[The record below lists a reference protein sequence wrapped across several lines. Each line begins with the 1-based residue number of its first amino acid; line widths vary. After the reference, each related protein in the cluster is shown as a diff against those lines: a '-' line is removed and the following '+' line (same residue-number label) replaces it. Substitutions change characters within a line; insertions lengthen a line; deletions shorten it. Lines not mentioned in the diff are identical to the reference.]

1 MNSLHSTNKKS
12 LGVRVWKA
20 LQLLGCVLG
29 MLLLSLPLFS
39 QGATG
44 RILGTV
50 VDQSGGAIVGATVTV
65 LDKDRGVSR
74 TLTTDDA
81 GVYNAPNLTPGNYT
95 VRAESKGFKTFERQ
109 SIGLDVGKEVRI
121 DATLQPGD
129 QTQTITITESVPL
142 VETTNATL
150 GGTLETADIAD
161 LPLNGR
167 DYQNLMGL
175 RPGVMLQPGGGP
187 WTQSTN
193 GVRPDESVWMVDGVI
208 NSNFFDTRP
217 IGGMPSPFMD
227 SAIILPIDAIQEF
240 NLMENPK
247 AEYGWKPGAVVNVG
261 IKSGT
266 NELHGSLYAFGRT
279 DSWDA
284 RNYFNVGPTGGSCLL
299 GGGSPLSV
307 CNKVPV
313 QLKQFGGVVGGKIK
327 KDKLFY
333 FVAYEGAR
341 SSVGSDLVAGV
352 PSNAT
357 AGGDATHSM
366 PDAIAAL
373 ATAGPGGTPI
383 PVSQVS
389 LNTMGC
395 VMLPAIAC
403 TAGANGYG
411 VGPAGKAGLLP
422 FNGTN
427 TYLSIFPNVN
437 QSDNGVGKID
447 YHPNDKNAIFGTFIT
462 GRYTSVGEDHPF
474 VNTAFTDTAPITVYS
489 NVESWVYT
497 PSSTVVNEL
506 RFGYDRTSFNFVNVD
521 VNNLANGTGAYNF
534 INTGSTV
541 GGFPNVVINGFGPG
555 QTLGT
560 AANRP
565 QYNTPNPYYD
575 FQDSISLL
583 KGKHSFKFGG
593 EYTKI
598 EADSSIGASA
608 RGNFSFTGGIA
619 SPTSSALED
628 FFAGTPASGLLLA
641 GSPAI
646 AAHWSSYAG
655 YVQDDWRVT
664 PKLIIN
670 LGLRYEYASPM
681 KAAGNTF
688 GSFDPNVGMIQQG
701 SIGHPTLWK
710 GDHTGFEPRI
720 GFAWDVN
727 GKGTTVV
734 RAGGSLIHT
743 SFPLLTFDGE
753 FGLENDTATSLAAV
767 PTGAAFQCASLANG
781 SPFTNNCPAGG
792 GGSIGLAVNTF
803 RPAALCWDPSIASGP
818 AVSAACTTG
827 QKTIFPVT
835 TAQCGDGAPIS
846 KLVHAS
852 GFDASP
858 CDIMGVDPNLRSPLV
873 INYNLSVTHTF
884 GSNLSLEVGY
894 VGNRGERLLNFR
906 DINQSPLGA
915 GWCLN
920 ALTAAQAADACK
932 GVVPGTGSYNA
943 TATQEARPFYT
954 KFPYL
959 GFINFATNA
968 AHSRYDGLQVS
979 ATKRMSHGLS
989 FNAGYTYSHAL
1000 DNGSLNRFGGLPQD
1014 SNNVAAE
1021 YASSDFDV
1029 RHRLT
1034 FTATYAIPGI
1044 KGFGQLLEGW
1054 EINTIVNYQ
1063 TPQPWTAADGIQ
1075 PGPAG
1080 DHISGTGE
1088 GADRWNISGP
1098 ASSFPSG
1105 KTSIPYCASNVVGNV
1120 TLPFDTNTTAGTPDV
1135 SCTVVNV
1142 YGTFASAA
1150 QTAAITGCLAHGVVQ
1165 TLQSFGCYA
1174 STDGQSFL
1182 TPPALGQFGNM
1193 GRNIFKDSGFR
1204 GWDMSLFKNFTFK
1217 ERYKIQF
1224 RIEGFNILNHPTAA
1238 NPYGA
1243 SSFVNSGNAIE
1254 GGGLGFSGLTPDF
1267 AAGNPLV
1274 GSGSNRAVQLG
1285 LKIGF

>member
-1 MNSLHSTNKKS
+1 MISLQSTSGKS
-12 LGVRVWKA
+12 WGVHFRKA
-20 LQLLGCVLG
+20 AQLLGCLLCV
-29 MLLLSLPLFS
+29 LLLSVPAFS
-39 QGATG
+39 QGSFG
-44 RILGTV
+44 RLLGTV
-50 VDQSGGAIVGATVTV
+50 TDQSGGAIVGATVTV

-95 VRAESKGFKTFERQ
+95 VRAEAKGFKVFERQ
-109 SIGLDVGKEVRI
+109 SIVLEVGKEIRV

-129 QTQTITITESVPL
+129 QNQTITIVESVPL
-142 VETTNATL
+142 VETTNATM
-150 GGTLETADIAD
+150 GGTLENADIAD

-208 NSNFFDTRP
+208 NANFFDSRP
-217 IGGMPSPFMD
+217 IAGMPSPFMD

-266 NELHGSLYAFGRT
+266 NQLHGSAYAFGRT

-284 RNYFNVGPTGGSCLL
+284 RNYFNIAAQGGNCAVGPNA
-299 GGGSPLSV
+299 
-307 CNKVPV
+307 CNKTPV
-313 QLKQFGGVVGGKIK
+313 QLKQFGGVVGGPIK
-327 KDKLFY
+327 KDKLFF
-333 FVAYEGAR
+333 FVGYEGER

-352 PSNAT
+352 PSSVA
-357 AGGDATHSM
+357 AGGDAVHSM

-373 ATAGPGGTPI
+373 NALEIPVSAVSLATAG
-383 PVSQVS
+383 
-389 LNTMGC
+389 
-395 VMLPAIAC
+395 C
-403 TAGANGYG
+403 TAAG
-411 VGPAGKAGLLP
+411 VCSQSPNPTGLLP
-422 FNGTN
+422 NNGSN
-427 TYLSIFPNVN
+427 TFLSTFPNVN
-437 QSDNGVGKID
+437 QSDNGLAKID
-447 YHPNDKNAIFGTFIT
+447 YHANDKNTIFGTFIT
-462 GRYTSVGEDHPF
+462 GRYASVGEDHPF
-474 VNTAFTDTAPITVYS
+474 VATNFTDTAPITIYS
-489 NVESWVYT
+489 NVASWVYT
-497 PSSTVVNEL
+497 PNSTVVNEM
-506 RFGYDRTSFNFVNVD
+506 RFGYDRTSFNFVNLD
-521 VNNLANGTGAYNF
+521 INNLANGTGVYKF

-565 QYNTPNPYYD
+565 QYNSPNPYYD
-575 FQDSISLL
+575 FQDSISVL

-608 RGNFSFTGGIA
+608 RGNFSFTGGVAFNIPITC
-619 SPTSSALED
+619 PTGQTPPCFNTSTPLED
-628 FFAGTPASGLLLA
+628 FLAGTPASGLLLS
-641 GSPAI
+641 GNPAV

-655 YVQDDWRVT
+655 YVQDDWRAT
-664 PKLIIN
+664 PKLIVN

-688 GSFDPNVGMIQQG
+688 GSFDPNIGMVGQG
-701 SIGHPTLWK
+701 SIGFPTLWK
-710 GDHTGFEPRI
+710 GDHTGFEPRV

-727 GKGTTVV
+727 GRGTTVI

-753 FGLENDTATSLAAV
+753 FGLENDTSTSLAAV
-767 PTGAAFQCASLANG
+767 PTAAVFQCVGLPGQSPCPANG
-781 SPFTNNCPAGG
+781 GG
-792 GGSIGLAVNTF
+792 TINLAVNTF
-803 RPAALCWDPSIASGP
+803 LPPTLCWDPTITTGTAHSQ
-818 AVSAACTTG
+818 ACANG

-835 TAQCGDGAPIS
+835 SAQCGDGAS
-846 KLVHAS
+846 NLAQVS
-852 GFDASP
+852 GFDANP

-873 INYNLSVTHTF
+873 INYNLSVTHSF
-884 GSNLSLEVGY
+884 GPDISLEVGY
-894 VGNRGERLLNFR
+894 VGNRGERLLSFF
-906 DINQSPLGA
+906 DLNQAPLGA

-920 ALTAAQAADACK
+920 TLTPAQAADACK
-932 GVVPGTGSYNA
+932 AGKIDNLPTSKGNYNA
-943 TATQEARPFYT
+943 TATQEARPFYN

-959 GFINFATNA
+959 GFINFAKNA
-968 AHSRYDGLQVS
+968 AHSRYDGLQ
-979 ATKRMSHGLS
+979 ANLTKRMSHGLS
-989 FNAGYTYSHAL
+989 LNVGYTYAHSL
-1000 DNGSLNRFGGLPQD
+1000 DDGSLNRFGGLPQN
-1014 SNNVAAE
+1014 SQNIGAE

-1034 FTATYAIPGI
+1034 LTVTYDIPGI
-1044 KGFGQLLEGW
+1044 KGFGQILEGW
-1054 EINTIVNYQ
+1054 EINSIVNLQ
-1063 TPQPWTAADGIQ
+1063 SAQPWNAADGIQ

-1080 DHISGTGE
+1080 DLISGTGE
-1088 GADRWNISGP
+1088 KADRWNITGP

-1105 KTSIPYCASNVVGNV
+1105 KNSIPYCATNNGAA
-1120 TLPFDTNTTAGTPDV
+1120 FDANAGDV
-1135 SCTVVNV
+1135 SCTFVNV
-1142 YGTFASAA
+1142 YGAFPISASA
-1150 QTAAITGCLAHGVVQ
+1150 QTAAITGCLANGIAS
-1165 TLQSFGCYA
+1165 TLAAFGCYA
-1174 STDGQSFL
+1174 STDGKSFL

-1193 GRNIFKDSGFR
+1193 GRNIFRDSGFR
-1204 GWDMSLFKNFTFK
+1204 NWDMSIFKNFTFK
-1217 ERYKIQF
+1217 ERYHVQF
-1224 RIEGFNILNHPTAA
+1224 RVEGFNILNHPTAA

-1243 SSFVNSGNAIE
+1243 SSFVNSGNALE

-1274 GSGSNRAVQLG
+1274 GSGSNRAIQLG
-1285 LKIGF
+1285 LKLGF

>member
-1 MNSLHSTNKKS
+1 MISPHSTNKKS
-12 LGVRVWKA
+12 LGVRVRKS
-20 LQLLGCVLG
+20 LQLLVCVLG
-29 MLLLSLPLFS
+29 VLLLSVPAFS
-39 QGATG
+39 QGSTG

-50 VDQSGGAIVGATVTV
+50 TDQSGGVISGATVTV

-81 GVYNAPNLTPGNYT
+81 GAYNAPNLTPGNYT
-95 VRAESKGFKTFERQ
+95 VRAESKGFKVFERQ
-109 SIGLDVGKEVRI
+109 SISLDVGKEVRI

-129 QTQTITITESVPL
+129 QTQTITITEAVPL
-142 VETTNATL
+142 VETTNATM
-150 GGTLETADIAD
+150 GGTLENADIAD

-167 DYQNLMGL
+167 DYQNLLGL

-208 NSNFFDTRP
+208 NSNFFDNRP

-266 NELHGSLYAFGRT
+266 NELHGSLYAFGRV

-333 FVAYEGAR
+333 FAGYEGAR
-341 SSVGSDLVAGV
+341 SSIGSDLVAGV
-352 PSNAT
+352 PSNAPGGGT
-357 AGGDATHSM
+357 ASSM

-373 ATAGPGGTPI
+373 VAAGI

-395 VMLPAIAC
+395 VVVPAIAC
-403 TAGANGYG
+403 TAGSNGYG
-411 VGPAGKAGLLP
+411 TGPAGKAGLLP

-427 TYLSIFPNVN
+427 TFLSTFPNVN
-437 QSDNGVGKID
+437 QSDNGIGKID
-447 YHPNDKNAIFGTFIT
+447 YHPNDKNAIFGTFIS
-462 GRYTSVGEDHPF
+462 GRYDSVGEDHPF
-474 VNTAFTDTAPITVYS
+474 VNTNFTDTAPIKVYS

-497 PSSTVVNEL
+497 PNSTLVNEL
-506 RFGYDRTSFNFVNVD
+506 RFGYDRTDFNFVNLD
-521 VNNLANGTGAYNF
+521 INSLANGTGQYNF

-565 QYNTPNPYYD
+565 QFNSPNPYYD
-575 FQDSISLL
+575 FQDSISVL
-583 KGKHSFKFGG
+583 KGRHSFKFGG

-608 RGNFSFTGGIA
+608 RGNFSFTGGICA
-619 SPTSSALED
+619 PTAVED
-628 FFAGTPASGLLLA
+628 FFAGCPASGLLLA
-641 GSPAI
+641 GSPLVQ
-646 AAHWSSYAG
+646 AHWSSYAG
-655 YVQDDWRVT
+655 YVQDDWRAT

-681 KAAGNTF
+681 KAAGANF

-701 SIGHPTLWK
+701 SIGHPALWK
-710 GDHTGFEPRI
+710 GDRTGFEPRV

-743 SFPLLTFDGE
+743 LFPLLTFDGE
-753 FGLENDTATSLAAV
+753 FGLENDTSTSLAAV
-767 PTGAAFQCASLANG
+767 PTGAAFQCVGLPG
-781 SPFTNNCPAGG
+781 QSPCPANG

-803 RPAALCWDPSIASGP
+803 LPPSLCWDPAVPNTSP
-818 AVSAACTTG
+818 AFSKACTNG

-835 TAQCGDGAPIS
+835 SAQCGDGVSNAAQ
-846 KLVHAS
+846 LS
-852 GFDASP
+852 GFDANP

-884 GSNLSLEVGY
+884 GSNLSIEVGY
-894 VGNRGERLLNFR
+894 VGNRGQRLLNFR

-920 ALTAAQAADACK
+920 TLTPAQAVDACK
-932 GVVPGTGSYNA
+932 AGTVDNKPTANGNYNA
-943 TATQEARPFYT
+943 IATQEARPFYS

-968 AHSRYDGLQVS
+968 AHSRYDGAQVS
-979 ATKRMSHGLS
+979 VTKRMSHGLS

-1014 SNNVAAE
+1014 SQNVAAE

-1034 FTATYAIPGI
+1034 FTGTYDIPGI
-1044 KGFGQLLEGW
+1044 KGFAQLLEGW

-1063 TPQPWTAADGIQ
+1063 TAQPWTAADGIQ

-1080 DHISGTGE
+1080 DRISGTGE
-1088 GADRWNISGP
+1088 GADRWNISGSP
-1098 ASSFPSG
+1098 SNFPSG
-1105 KTSIPYCASNVVGNV
+1105 KDSVPYCSGFSATGS
-1120 TLPFDTNTTAGTPDV
+1120 
-1135 SCTVVNV
+1135 
-1142 YGTFASAA
+1142 ASAA
-1150 QTAAITGCLAHGVVQ
+1150 SCVITTVYGNIPAPSTVNPASCTSLVG
-1165 TLQSFGCYA
+1165 TLTTGPNLNAFGCYV
-1174 STDGQSFL
+1174 SLNNQSVL
-1182 TPPALGQFGNM
+1182 APPPLGSFGNM
-1193 GRNIFKDSGFR
+1193 GRNIFRDSGFKD
-1204 GWDMSLFKNFTFK
+1204 WDMSLFKNFTFK
-1217 ERYKIQF
+1217 ERYRVQF
-1224 RIEGFNILNHPTAA
+1224 RIEGFNILNHPVAA

-1243 SSFVNSGNAIE
+1243 SSFVNSGNALS
-1254 GGGLGFSGLTPDF
+1254 GGGPLGFAGLTPDF